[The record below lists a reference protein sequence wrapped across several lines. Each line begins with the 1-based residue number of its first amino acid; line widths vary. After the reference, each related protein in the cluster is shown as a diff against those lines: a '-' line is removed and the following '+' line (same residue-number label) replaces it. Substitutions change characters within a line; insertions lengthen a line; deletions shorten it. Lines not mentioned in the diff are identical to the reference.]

1 MNEKR
6 EQVEAGESD
15 EGQTLPH
22 IERVEV
28 SPEEIVK
35 FTDEEDFTKLS
46 VDLMIE
52 QGSWTCL
59 AASLLPGDTR
69 KWDRDQAILGGLLV
83 RSYKLAS
90 ALLDQTCQ
98 HRRETTFALG
108 RLAIES
114 MINIQYLVTKD
125 SKEIYQ
131 AYVIDSLR
139 HEKKLMDRIETN
151 IASRGG
157 VILPIEARML
167 GSIRKSFEKSGVA
180 PGEVTKQAAK
190 PWKDV
195 DLYQRASAVGL
206 GDAYL
211 GLFGGP
217 SHTVHGSWQ
226 DLLDYHLH
234 HDGEGFTPDLKW
246 HRPRPQVLF
255 TLAKIGVA
263 TLVVYLKQFAGDG
276 AEGVISD
283 LGDLWDRIEIAERGH
298 EAFLSA
304 RQSKEAV

>member
-1 MNEKR
+1 MSEEN
-6 EQVEAGESD
+6 
-15 EGQTLPH
+15 EGQEIPY
-22 IERVEV
+22 IKRVEV
-28 SPEEIVK
+28 SLEEISK

-59 AASLLPGDTR
+59 VASLLPGKSR

-98 HRRETTFALG
+98 HRRETTFVLG
-108 RLAIES
+108 RLAIEC
-114 MINIQYLVTKD
+114 MINIQYLVSTN
-125 SKEIYQ
+125 SKEVYQ

-151 IASRGG
+151 ITSRSG

-167 GSIRKSFEKSGVA
+167 ESIKKSFEKSGVA
-180 PGEVTKQAAK
+180 PSEVTKQAAK
-190 PWKDV
+190 PWSDV

-206 GDAYL
+206 GEAYL

-217 SHTVHGSWQ
+217 SHNVHGSWQ
-226 DLLDYHLH
+226 DLLEYHLH
-234 HDGEGFTPDLKW
+234 HDGEGFTPELAW
-246 HRPRPQVLF
+246 HRPRPQVLY

-263 TLVVYLKQFAGDG
+263 TLVTYLEHFVGDD
-276 AEGVISD
+276 AEGVVSE
-283 LGDLWDRIEIAERGH
+283 LQDLWERIETANRAH

-304 RQSKEAV
+304 RQIKEVD

>member
-1 MNEKR
+1 VS
-6 EQVEAGESD
+6 EQD
-15 EGQTLPH
+15 KGQEIPH
-22 IERVEV
+22 IKRVEV
-28 SPEEIVK
+28 FPDELAK
-35 FTDEEDFTKLS
+35 FTDEEEFTKLS

-59 AASLLPGDTR
+59 VASLLPGDTR

-98 HRRETTFALG
+98 HRRETTFVLG
-108 RLAIES
+108 RLAIEC
-114 MINIQYLVTKD
+114 MINIQYLVITK
-125 SKEIYQ
+125 SKDVYQ

-139 HEKKLMDRIETN
+139 HEKRLMDRIENN
-151 IASRGG
+151 IASRSG

-167 GSIRKSFEKSGVA
+167 GSIKKSFEKSEVE
-180 PGEVTKQAAK
+180 PEQVTKQAAK

-206 GDAYL
+206 GEAYL

-217 SHTVHGSWQ
+217 SHNVHGSWQ
-226 DLLDYHLH
+226 DLIEYHLH
-234 HDGEGFTPDLKW
+234 HDGEGFTPELAW

-255 TLAKIGVA
+255 SLAKVGVV
-263 TLVVYLKQFAGDG
+263 TLEVYLERLAGAD
-276 AEGVISD
+276 AEGVITD
-283 LGDLWDRIEIAERGH
+283 LRDLWDRIEIANRAH

-304 RQSKEAV
+304 RQGVG

>member
-1 MNEKR
+1 MSEEN
-6 EQVEAGESD
+6 
-15 EGQTLPH
+15 EGQEIPN
-22 IERVEV
+22 IKRVEV
-28 SPEEIVK
+28 SLEEISK

-59 AASLLPGDTR
+59 VASLLPGESR

-98 HRRETTFALG
+98 HRRETTFVLG
-108 RLAIES
+108 RLAIEC
-114 MINIQYLVTKD
+114 MINIQYLVRTN
-125 SKEIYQ
+125 SKEVYQ

-151 IASRGG
+151 ITSRSG

-167 GSIRKSFEKSGVA
+167 GSIKKSFEKSGVA
-180 PGEVTKQAAK
+180 PNEVTKQAAK

-206 GDAYL
+206 GEAYL

-217 SHTVHGSWQ
+217 SHNVHGSWQ
-226 DLLDYHLH
+226 DLLEYHLH
-234 HDGEGFTPDLKW
+234 HDGEGFTPELAW
-246 HRPRPQVLF
+246 HRPRPQVLY

-263 TLVVYLKQFAGDG
+263 TLVTYLEHFVGDDAG
-276 AEGVISD
+276 GVVSE
-283 LGDLWDRIEIAERGH
+283 LQDLWERIETANRAH

-304 RQSKEAV
+304 RQIKEVE

>member
-1 MNEKR
+1 MREK
-6 EQVEAGESD
+6 D
-15 EGQTLPH
+15 EGQVLPE
-22 IERVEV
+22 IQRVEV
-28 SPEEIVK
+28 SSEKLAEFTSEEE
-35 FTDEEDFTKLS
+35 FTGLS

-52 QGSWTCL
+52 QGSWTCV

-69 KWDRDQAILGGLLV
+69 KWERDQAVLGGLLV

-98 HRRETTFALG
+98 HRRETTFVLG
-108 RLAIES
+108 RLAVEC
-114 MINIQYLVTKD
+114 MINIQYLVLKD

-139 HEKKLMDRIETN
+139 HEKKLRDVIQSNIE
-151 IASRGG
+151 SRGG
-157 VILPIEARML
+157 DVLPIEARML
-167 GSIRKSFEKSGVA
+167 ESINKSFQKSGIQ
-180 PGEVTKQAAK
+180 PEEVTKEAAK

-195 DLYQRASAVGL
+195 NLYERAKAVGL

-217 SHTVHGSWQ
+217 SHNVHGSWQ
-226 DLLDYHLH
+226 DLLEYHLH
-234 HDGEGFTPDLKW
+234 HDGEGFTPELAW

-255 TLAKIGVA
+255 ALAKIGVA
-263 TLVVYLKQFAGDG
+263 TLQMYLQHFAGDS
-276 AEGVISD
+276 ADAVVRTLED
-283 LGDLWDRIEIAERGH
+283 LRDRIQVVDHAH

-304 RQSKEAV
+304 RQREKVG